1 MRLKTARP
9 TARLRQGRNDW
20 YRITNLA
27 DGAAEVVIYD
37 EIGFWGVTAADF
49 IRDLKAV
56 AATEIT
62 LRVNSPGG
70 DVFDG
75 IAIHNVLRN
84 HPATVTTHV
93 DSLAASIASVIALAG
108 DRIIMQPHSQMMIH
122 DAAGMCIGN
131 GSDMHD
137 MAAMLDRQSDNIAAV
152 YVERA
157 GGTLA
162 EWRERMRAET
172 WMSADEAVA
181 AGLADEVAPRRDTDT
196 PAATNS
202 WDLSIFNYAGREHAP
217 PPILATAQDPAPE
230 TPPVEPAAGPTPTPE
245 GEAPM
250 PALDEGLRERLGLN
264 ADADEATILAAVD
277 EALAERAEPETTPA
291 PAAEPVA
298 AQLPEGTVLVDSERL
313 AQLERQAAE
322 GVAARAQQRI
332 EARDRDLDDAV
343 RAGKF
348 PPARRE
354 HWARLYDADPDG
366 TRQTLN
372 SLAEGTIPLADI
384 GAPGGDEDTN
394 GDAEFDRMF
403 PTYRKGA

>member
-1 MRLKTARP
+1 MRPKTARP
-9 TARLRQGRNDW
+9 VARLQQGRTDW

-37 EIGFWGVTAADF
+37 EIGWFGVTAADF
-49 IRDLKAV
+49 IRDLKEV
-56 AATEIT
+56 TATEIT

-108 DRIIMQPHSQMMIH
+108 DRIVMQPHSQMMIH

-131 GSDMHD
+131 ATDMHD
-137 MAAMLDRQSDNIAAV
+137 MAAMLGRQSDNIAAV
-152 YVERA
+152 YAERA
-157 GGTLA
+157 GGTVA

-196 PAATNS
+196 PATTNS

-230 TPPVEPAAGPTPTPE
+230 PPPVEPAAGPTPTE
-245 GEAPM
+245 REATM
-250 PALDEGLRERLGLN
+250 PALDEGLRQRLGLE
-264 ADADEATILAAVD
+264 ADADEATILEKLD
-277 EALAERAEPETTPA
+277 ETLAELTEPPA
-291 PAAEPVA
+291 PVAEPVA
-298 AQLPEGTVLVDSERL
+298 AQLPAGLVAVEEAVLAELR
-313 AQLERQAAE
+313 EQAAQ
-322 GVAARAQQRI
+322 GVAARARQLT
-332 EARDRDLDDAV
+332 EDRDRAINDAINT
-343 RAGKF
+343 GKIT
-348 PPARRE
+348 PARRE
-354 HWARLYDADPDG
+354 HWENAWKADPDG
-366 TRQTLN
+366 ARQILA
-372 SLAEGTIPLADI
+372 SLAPGLVPMADL
-384 GAPGGDEDTN
+384 GVPGGEDT
-394 GDAEFDRMF
+394 GAVDDEFDRLF
-403 PTYRKGA
+403 SVPGKA